1 MLVEIPDLD
10 VIFGLILAFIGGL
23 FTLFVYSKL
32 KSISA
37 SNEQTK
43 QDSERLEFYE
53 RQLIDLKI
61 KLDAID
67 LENLSF
73 SQETPQNI
81 VKNEEKPV
89 QVEAKQGQVVP
100 EQAPVPARVERTP
113 NMSSGD
119 IVEAV
124 LRLITDRSRTSRDI
138 QITLG
143 KSREHISRTMKKMS
157 DDGLT
162 IAAISEGGSVNPQI
176 LEYNS
181 SEDSWT
187 LKDTDLKT
195 DELSTF
201 SLAEASNKI
210 AMTFSGDAKRLA
222 VITNDPT
229 TGQGVA

>member
-10 VIFGLILAFIGGL
+10 VIFGLVLAFIGGL

-32 KSISA
+32 KAISA
-37 SNEQTK
+37 SNDQTK

-73 SQETPQNI
+73 SQETPQNV

-89 QVEAKQGQVVP
+89 QIVEKQVQIVP
-100 EQAPVPARVERTP
+100 EQAPAPVRVERTP

-119 IVEAV
+119 IVETV

-157 DDGLT
+157 DDGLVERNTNAKPYSYSITQTGLSRLSGSGGTPQT
-162 IAAISEGGSVNPQI
+162 IAPQT
-176 LEYNS
+176 S
-181 SEDSWT
+181 
-187 LKDTDLKT
+187 
-195 DELSTF
+195 
-201 SLAEASNKI
+201 
-210 AMTFSGDAKRLA
+210 
-222 VITNDPT
+222 
-229 TGQGVA
+229 

>member
-32 KSISA
+32 KSSSA

-73 SQETPQNI
+73 SQEIPQN
-81 VKNEEKPV
+81 VVRNEEKPV
-89 QVEAKQGQVVP
+89 QVVEKSVQVVP
-100 EQAPVPARVERTP
+100 EQTLVQPRVERTP

-157 DDGLT
+157 DDGLVQRNTNAKPYSYSITQNGLSRLSGSGGTPQT
-162 IAAISEGGSVNPQI
+162 IAPQT
-176 LEYNS
+176 S
-181 SEDSWT
+181 
-187 LKDTDLKT
+187 
-195 DELSTF
+195 
-201 SLAEASNKI
+201 
-210 AMTFSGDAKRLA
+210 
-222 VITNDPT
+222 
-229 TGQGVA
+229 

>member
-1 MLVEIPDLD
+1 MLVEIPDLN
-10 VIFGLILAFIGGL
+10 VIFGLVSAFIGGL
-23 FTLFVYSKL
+23 FTLFVYSRL
-32 KSISA
+32 KADSA
-37 SNEQTK
+37 SNNQIK
-43 QDSERLEFYE
+43 ADSERLEFYE

-73 SQETPQNI
+73 SQEIPQNI

-89 QVEAKQGQVVP
+89 QIVEKQVQIVP
-100 EQAPVPARVERTP
+100 EQVPVQATVEKTP

-157 DDGLT
+157 DNGLVERNTNAKPYSYSITQNGLSKLSGSGSTPQT
-162 IAAISEGGSVNPQI
+162 IAPQ
-176 LEYNS
+176 
-181 SEDSWT
+181 
-187 LKDTDLKT
+187 
-195 DELSTF
+195 
-201 SLAEASNKI
+201 
-210 AMTFSGDAKRLA
+210 
-222 VITNDPT
+222 T
-229 TGQGVA
+229 T

>member
-1 MLVEIPDLD
+1 MLVEIPDLN
-10 VIFGLILAFIGGL
+10 VIFGLVSAFIGGL
-23 FTLFVYSKL
+23 FTLFVYSRL
-32 KSISA
+32 KADSA
-37 SNEQTK
+37 SNNQIK
-43 QDSERLEFYE
+43 ADSERLEFYE

-73 SQETPQNI
+73 SQEIPQDI

-89 QVEAKQGQVVP
+89 QVVEKQVQIVP
-100 EQAPVPARVERTP
+100 EQVPVSARVERTP

-157 DDGLT
+157 DDGLVKRNTNAKPYSYSITQNGLSKLSEPGSAPQT
-162 IAAISEGGSVNPQI
+162 IAPQT
-176 LEYNS
+176 S
-181 SEDSWT
+181 
-187 LKDTDLKT
+187 
-195 DELSTF
+195 
-201 SLAEASNKI
+201 
-210 AMTFSGDAKRLA
+210 
-222 VITNDPT
+222 
-229 TGQGVA
+229 

>member
-1 MLVEIPDLD
+1 MLVEIPDLN
-10 VIFGLILAFIGGL
+10 VIFGLVSAFIGGL
-23 FTLFVYSKL
+23 FTLFVYSRL
-32 KSISA
+32 KADSA
-37 SNEQTK
+37 SNNQIK
-43 QDSERLEFYE
+43 ADSERLEFYE

-73 SQETPQNI
+73 SQEIPQDI

-89 QVEAKQGQVVP
+89 QVVEKQVQIVP
-100 EQAPVPARVERTP
+100 EQIPVSARVERTP

-157 DDGLT
+157 DDGLVKRNTNAKPYSYSITQNGLSKLSEPGSAPQT
-162 IAAISEGGSVNPQI
+162 IAPQT
-176 LEYNS
+176 S
-181 SEDSWT
+181 
-187 LKDTDLKT
+187 
-195 DELSTF
+195 
-201 SLAEASNKI
+201 
-210 AMTFSGDAKRLA
+210 
-222 VITNDPT
+222 
-229 TGQGVA
+229 

>member
-23 FTLFVYSKL
+23 FTLFAYSKL

-81 VKNEEKPV
+81 VENDEKTV
-89 QVEAKQGQVVP
+89 QVVDKQVETVP
-100 EQAPVPARVERTP
+100 EPVPNPPRVERAP
-113 NMSSGD
+113 NMSSD
-119 IVEAV
+119 NIVEAV
-124 LRLITDRSRTSRDI
+124 LRLITDKSRTSRDI

-143 KSREHISRTMKKMS
+143 KSREHISRTMKKMT
-157 DDGLT
+157 DGGLVQRNTNAKPYSYSITQNGLSRLSGSGGTPQT
-162 IAAISEGGSVNPQI
+162 IAPQT
-176 LEYNS
+176 S
-181 SEDSWT
+181 
-187 LKDTDLKT
+187 
-195 DELSTF
+195 
-201 SLAEASNKI
+201 
-210 AMTFSGDAKRLA
+210 
-222 VITNDPT
+222 
-229 TGQGVA
+229 

>member
-1 MLVEIPDLD
+1 MLIEIPDLN
-10 VIFGLILAFIGGL
+10 VIFGLVSAFIGGL
-23 FTLFVYSKL
+23 FTLFVYSRL
-32 KSISA
+32 KADSA
-37 SNEQTK
+37 SNNQIK
-43 QDSERLEFYE
+43 ADSERLEFYE

-73 SQETPQNI
+73 SQEIPQDI

-89 QVEAKQGQVVP
+89 QVVEKQVQIVP
-100 EQAPVPARVERTP
+100 EQVPVSARVERTP

-157 DDGLT
+157 DDGLVKRNTNAKPYSYSITQNGLSKLSGPGSAPQT
-162 IAAISEGGSVNPQI
+162 IAPQT
-176 LEYNS
+176 S
-181 SEDSWT
+181 
-187 LKDTDLKT
+187 
-195 DELSTF
+195 
-201 SLAEASNKI
+201 
-210 AMTFSGDAKRLA
+210 
-222 VITNDPT
+222 
-229 TGQGVA
+229 

>member
-1 MLVEIPDLD
+1 MLVEIPDLN
-10 VIFGLILAFIGGL
+10 VIFGLVSAFIGGL
-23 FTLFVYSKL
+23 FTLFVYSRL
-32 KSISA
+32 KADSA
-37 SNEQTK
+37 SNNQIK
-43 QDSERLEFYE
+43 ADSERLEFYE

-73 SQETPQNI
+73 SQEIPQDI

-89 QVEAKQGQVVP
+89 QVVEKQVQIVP
-100 EQAPVPARVERTP
+100 EQIPVSARVERTP

-157 DDGLT
+157 DDGLVKRNTNAKPYSYSITQNGLSKLSGPDSTPQT
-162 IAAISEGGSVNPQI
+162 IAPQT
-176 LEYNS
+176 S
-181 SEDSWT
+181 
-187 LKDTDLKT
+187 
-195 DELSTF
+195 
-201 SLAEASNKI
+201 
-210 AMTFSGDAKRLA
+210 
-222 VITNDPT
+222 
-229 TGQGVA
+229 

>member
-1 MLVEIPDLD
+1 MIVEIPDLD
-10 VIFGLILAFIGGL
+10 VIFGLVLAFIGGL
-23 FTLFVYSKL
+23 VTLFVYSKL

-37 SNEQTK
+37 SNDQTK

-73 SQETPQNI
+73 SQEIPQNV

-89 QVEAKQGQVVP
+89 QVVQTPVQVVP
-100 EQAPVPARVERTP
+100 EQIPVMTRVERTP

-119 IVEAV
+119 IVETV
-124 LRLITDRSRTSRDI
+124 LRLITERSRTSRDI

-157 DDGLT
+157 DDGLVQRNT
-162 IAAISEGGSVNPQI
+162 NAKPYSYSITQNGLTRLSGTGQTGQIAAIN
-176 LEYNS
+176 
-181 SEDSWT
+181 
-187 LKDTDLKT
+187 
-195 DELSTF
+195 
-201 SLAEASNKI
+201 
-210 AMTFSGDAKRLA
+210 
-222 VITNDPT
+222 VI
-229 TGQGVA
+229 GAG

>member
-1 MLVEIPDLD
+1 MLVEIPELD

-23 FTLFVYSKL
+23 FTLFVYSRIKGV
-32 KSISA
+32 SA
-37 SNEQTK
+37 SKDQTK
-43 QDSERLEFYE
+43 ADSERLEFYE

-67 LENLSF
+67 MENLSF
-73 SQETPQNI
+73 SQEIPQNV

-89 QVEAKQGQVVP
+89 QVVEKQVQIMP
-100 EQAPVPARVERTP
+100 EQVPVPARVERTP

-157 DDGLT
+157 DDELVERNTNAKPYSYLITQKGLSKLSGTGTAAQT
-162 IAAISEGGSVNPQI
+162 IAPQT
-176 LEYNS
+176 S
-181 SEDSWT
+181 
-187 LKDTDLKT
+187 
-195 DELSTF
+195 
-201 SLAEASNKI
+201 
-210 AMTFSGDAKRLA
+210 
-222 VITNDPT
+222 
-229 TGQGVA
+229 

>member
-10 VIFGLILAFIGGL
+10 VIFGLVLAFIGGL
-23 FTLFVYSKL
+23 FTLFVYSRL
-32 KSISA
+32 KADSA
-37 SNEQTK
+37 SNNQIK
-43 QDSERLEFYE
+43 ADSERLEFYE

-73 SQETPQNI
+73 SQEIPQNV

-89 QVEAKQGQVVP
+89 QIVEKQVQIMP
-100 EQAPVPARVERTP
+100 EQVPVPATVEKTP

-124 LRLITDRSRTSRDI
+124 LRLITNKSRTSRDI

-157 DDGLT
+157 DNGLVERNTTAKPYSYSITQNGLSKLSGSGSTPQT
-162 IAAISEGGSVNPQI
+162 IAPQT
-176 LEYNS
+176 S
-181 SEDSWT
+181 
-187 LKDTDLKT
+187 
-195 DELSTF
+195 
-201 SLAEASNKI
+201 
-210 AMTFSGDAKRLA
+210 
-222 VITNDPT
+222 
-229 TGQGVA
+229 

>member
-1 MLVEIPDLD
+1 MIVEIPDLD
-10 VIFGLILAFIGGL
+10 VIFGLVLAFIGGL
-23 FTLFVYSKL
+23 TTLFVYSKL
-32 KSISA
+32 KAISA
-37 SNEQTK
+37 FNDQTK

-73 SQETPQNI
+73 SQEIPQNV

-89 QVEAKQGQVVP
+89 QVVQKQIQTMP
-100 EQAPVPARVERTP
+100 EQAPITSRIERTP

-119 IVEAV
+119 IVETV

-157 DDGLT
+157 DDGLVERNTNAKPYSYSITQAGLSRLSGAGETPRT
-162 IAAISEGGSVNPQI
+162 IAPQT
-176 LEYNS
+176 S
-181 SEDSWT
+181 
-187 LKDTDLKT
+187 
-195 DELSTF
+195 
-201 SLAEASNKI
+201 
-210 AMTFSGDAKRLA
+210 
-222 VITNDPT
+222 
-229 TGQGVA
+229 